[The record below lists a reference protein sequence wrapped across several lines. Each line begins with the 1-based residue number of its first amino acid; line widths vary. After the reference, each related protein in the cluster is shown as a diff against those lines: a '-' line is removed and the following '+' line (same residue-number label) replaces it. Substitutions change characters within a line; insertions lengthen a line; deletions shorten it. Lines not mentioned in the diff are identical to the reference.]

1 MSENSTKSANN
12 ATGKRWVILLLICL
26 VTFVNYLDRANLAVA
41 APTIRSEFG
50 FDAVKMGLIFSAM
63 GWSYTAMQIPAGWV
77 IDRIG
82 PRKIYAIAL
91 AGWSAFTIFIGLGKS
106 FFILILNRIGLGFF
120 ESPAFPTNSRI
131 VTTWFPSK
139 ERGLAIGSYT
149 GAEYI
154 GLALCT
160 PILAWML
167 VAFSWRS
174 IFIAT
179 GVLGLIITIIWLM
192 FYHDPAHTKGIN
204 KEELDLIKE
213 GGGLGDTIEEERK
226 VPWSEMKY
234 LFKGRQMLGM
244 YIGGFANSA
253 ILFFFMTWFPSY
265 LVSEKHMTILK
276 VGFYGAV
283 PYLAAIAGVL
293 FAGRWSDWMIVKGK
307 SMGIARKLPVIV
319 GLLLSSFIIGANYT
333 NDINTVIA
341 FMCIAFFGQ
350 GMASTVS
357 WALLSEIVPKQLVG
371 LSGGTF
377 NFFSNLGG
385 TLSPLIVGFLIGS
398 TGSYASALIFVSAMG
413 IMGACAYIFI
423 IGKPHRIVI
432 PEKNI

>member
-1 MSENSTKSANN
+1 MNESSSKKRKKPA
-12 ATGKRWVILLLICL
+12 GKRWIILLLVCL

-41 APTIRSEFG
+41 APTISKDFG
-50 FDAVKMGLIFSAM
+50 FDAVRMGLIFSAM
-63 GWSYTAMQIPAGWV
+63 GWSYTAMQIPSGWFL
-77 IDRIG
+77 DRFG
-82 PRKIYAIAL
+82 PRKIYAAAL
-91 AGWSAFTIFIGLGKS
+91 AGWSAFTVLIGLSKGFS
-106 FFILILNRIGLGFF
+106 AFILNRIGLGFF

-139 ERGLAIGSYT
+139 ERAFAIGAYT

-160 PILAWML
+160 PILTWLL
-167 VAFSWRS
+167 VTFSWRT
-174 IFIAT
+174 IFITT
-179 GVLGLIITIIWLM
+179 GAIGLLLTGIWLM
-192 FYHDPAHTKGIN
+192 FYYDPAHTRGISE
-204 KEELDLIKE
+204 EELDLIKE
-213 GGGLGDTIEEERK
+213 GGGLGDSIAEERK
-226 VPWSEMKY
+226 VTWREMKY

-244 YIGGFANSA
+244 YVGGFANSA

-265 LVSEKHMTILK
+265 LVSEKHMVMLK
-276 VGFYGAV
+276 VGLYGAV

-293 FAGRWSDWMIVKGK
+293 VAGRWSDRMIANGKGIG
-307 SMGIARKLPVIV
+307 MARKLPVIA
-319 GLLLSSFIIGANYT
+319 GLLLASFIIGANYT
-333 NDINTVIA
+333 NEINTVIA

-398 TGSYASALIFVSAMG
+398 TGSYASALAFVSAMG
-413 IMGACAYIFI
+413 IMGAMSYIFI
-423 IGKPHRIVI
+423 IGKPHRIII
-432 PEKNI
+432 PEEDL